1 MPNYIITGHSITES
15 SGCIPII
22 LNQEKEAK
30 ESEGNKTEREVK
42 Q

>member
-1 MPNYIITGHSITES
+1 MPNYIGHSITES
-15 SGCIPII
+15 SGRIPII

-30 ESEGNKTEREVK
+30 EPEDNKTEREVK